1 MDVNIHIYLF
11 FYGKENIFFKG
22 IISVNNKYYIFH
34 ILYFYNNQKIK
45 SYIVIK
51 KNLIQIRINK
61 TKLN

>member
-11 FYGKENIFFKG
+11 FFEKENIFFKG

-51 KNLIQIRINK
+51 KKSYSNQNK
-61 TKLN
+61 